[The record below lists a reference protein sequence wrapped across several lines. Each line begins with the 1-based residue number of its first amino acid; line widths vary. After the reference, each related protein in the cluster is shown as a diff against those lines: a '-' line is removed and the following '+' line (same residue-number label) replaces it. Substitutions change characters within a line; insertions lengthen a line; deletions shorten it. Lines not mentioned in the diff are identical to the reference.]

1 MILTKKEI
9 LKRKKDIVVKPFNI
23 NNVNANSIDLTLN
36 PNMYVY
42 NLDTQTELDAK
53 LDNPIQHIVIPEE
66 GYVLQPNT
74 LYIARTNEHTE
85 TLNHVPMLADKSSL
99 ARLGLTT
106 HANAGFGDNGFRGT
120 WTLEMTT
127 VHPLRIYPNMKICQ
141 IYYQT
146 VPKEYNN
153 TIHKDNLYQGK
164 YQDQVDAT
172 TSRSWIDAH
181 QNNL

>member
-9 LKRKKDIVVKPFNI
+9 LKRKRDIVVKPFNI

-36 PNMYVY
+36 PNMYFY
-42 NLDTQTELDAK
+42 TEHQLDAK

-66 GYVLQPNT
+66 GYVLMPNM

-99 ARLGLTT
+99 ARLGLST
-106 HANAGFGDNGFRGT
+106 HFNAGFGDNGFRGT
-120 WTLEMTT
+120 WTLEMT
-127 VHPLRIYPNMKICQ
+127 VIHPLRIYPNMKICQ

-146 VPKEYNN
+146 VPKEY
-153 TIHKDNLYQGK
+153 TATPHKDNLYQGK
-164 YQDQVDAT
+164 YQDQVHAT
-172 TSRSWIDAH
+172 TSRSWIDSHAD
-181 QNNL
+181 NL